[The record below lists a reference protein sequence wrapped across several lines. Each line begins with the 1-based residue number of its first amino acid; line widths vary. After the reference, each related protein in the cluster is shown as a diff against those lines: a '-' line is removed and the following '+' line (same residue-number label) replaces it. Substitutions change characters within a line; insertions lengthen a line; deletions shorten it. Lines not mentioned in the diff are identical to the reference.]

1 MISIQKLFKSYLFYM
16 MSAFGISLT
25 IKASIGVSSFNSM
38 NLAFSSAFGI
48 KVGTMTMGIN
58 LVFLLI
64 YMILTRFKYKHKY
77 TIQLVSFILFG
88 SFINFFTYTVLGDL
102 VIGHYGLRLLTVA
115 LGTVIG
121 GVAIGMIISYNTI
134 TFPIES
140 VCVELEKKT
149 KASFAFFRYGVDVF
163 SVGVSLFISMLYSL
177 PLYVR
182 EGTLISL
189 LIFTFTMNAV
199 KSKFNEKLA

>member
-64 YMILTRFKYKHKY
+64 YMSLTRFKYKHKY

-149 KASFAFFRYGVDVF
+149 KASFRFFQIWCGCVF
-163 SVGVSLFISMLYSL
+163 SWCITIYFHALFFASLRSRRHLDQPAHIHIYDEC
-177 PLYVR
+177 R
-182 EGTLISL
+182 
-189 LIFTFTMNAV
+189 
-199 KSKFNEKLA
+199 